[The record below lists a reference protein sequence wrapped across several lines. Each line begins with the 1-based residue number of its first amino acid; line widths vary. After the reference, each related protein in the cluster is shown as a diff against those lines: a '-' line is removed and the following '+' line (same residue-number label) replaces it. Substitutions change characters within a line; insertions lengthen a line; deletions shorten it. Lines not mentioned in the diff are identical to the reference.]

1 GGDYASVN
9 IQGTSGINIGT
20 ANTLGSQT
28 INIGNTNGA
37 VAQTIN
43 IGNNTTASSS
53 TSVTLGSLIGA
64 SPTVVQGGTSGVAIR
79 STGNITLGT
88 SDTTGTLLVLDTK
101 TDATDPTGV
110 NGGSYYNSNTNKLR
124 CFEAGAWKDCIQSGI
139 SNSSL
144 ASVGSVATGTGPRS
158 VYVQGRYAYVANLSS
173 NTLQILDVSNP
184 ASPVSVGTVS
194 TGSQPIS
201 VYVQGRYAYVA
212 NSGSNTL
219 QIFDVSN
226 PASPVSVGTV
236 ATINGPISVYVQGR
250 YAYIT
255 NQGTNTLQ
263 IIDTGSVY
271 IQQLEVGGIETATLQ
286 TRGNA
291 TVNGDQAV
299 VGGLTVGQSLQVSGN
314 LGVSSSSASLFNR
327 PTNGDVIQI
336 ASGGSVQGSI
346 SVSGSTVSYNAF
358 TGSHYGLFAPGSTA
372 TRGEL
377 VDLTGTNQ
385 YKQGSAEPY
394 YGIARAATA

>member
-1 GGDYASVN
+1 M
-9 IQGTSGINIGT
+9 
-20 ANTLGSQT
+20 
-28 INIGNTNGA
+28 
-37 VAQTIN
+37 
-43 IGNNTTASSS
+43 
-53 TSVTLGSLIGA
+53 
-64 SPTVVQGGTSGVAIR
+64 
-79 STGNITLGT
+79 
-88 SDTTGTLLVLDTK
+88 
-101 TDATDPTGV
+101 
-110 NGGSYYNSNTNKLR
+110 
-124 CFEAGAWKDCIQSGI
+124 
-139 SNSSL
+139 
-144 ASVGSVATGTGPRS
+144 
-158 VYVQGRYAYVANLSS
+158 
-173 NTLQILDVSNP
+173 
-184 ASPVSVGTVS
+184 
-194 TGSQPIS
+194 S